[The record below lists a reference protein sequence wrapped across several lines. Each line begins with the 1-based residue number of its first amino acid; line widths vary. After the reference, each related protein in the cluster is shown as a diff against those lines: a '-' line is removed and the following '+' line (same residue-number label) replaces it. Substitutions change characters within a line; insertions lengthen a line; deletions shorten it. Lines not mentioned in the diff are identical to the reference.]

1 MTPKSPIIESMVK
14 LITYYESL
22 GLKTIAQ
29 VGDEELH
36 WEPGLD
42 SNSIAI
48 IVKHIEGNIYSR
60 FTHFLTEDGEK
71 PWRDREGEFEDDNR
85 SKKEVEEAWI
95 NAWKFFKDTVEALN
109 DNKLDEIVYIR
120 NEGHTIREAIQRQI
134 AHYAYHVGQM
144 VFIGKILKG
153 KSWKSLSIPKGQSS
167 AFNESKFSIEKSKGH
182 FSDGLT

>member
-1 MTPKSPIIESMVK
+1 MQQTAS
-14 LITYYESL
+14 
-22 GLKTIAQ
+22 
-29 VGDEELH
+29 
-36 WEPGLD
+36 
-42 SNSIAI
+42 
-48 IVKHIEGNIYSR
+48 
-60 FTHFLTEDGEK
+60 
-71 PWRDREGEFEDDNR
+71 EGEFEDDNR

-167 AFNESKFSIEKSKGH
+167 AFNESKFSVEKSKRH